1 MKDRLT
7 EARYALRGHVRC
19 AVYKDKLYTSEE
31 RGIRPML
38 LWLEEDKDF
47 IRGAAVADKIVGRA
61 AAMLMVYGGV
71 AEVFCEVIS
80 RGALS
85 TLEDAGIPVTYINT
99 CVAVSN
105 RRGDGI
111 CPMERA
117 VAPVKEPEA
126 AYNLL
131 REKVFGAETAQDK

>member
-1 MKDRLT
+1 MRQDKLT

-19 AVYKDKLYTSEE
+19 AVYKDELHTSEE

-38 LWLEEDKDF
+38 LWLEDDKDF
-47 IRGAAVADKIVGRA
+47 LRGAFVADKIVGRA

-71 AEVFCEVIS
+71 EEVFCEVIS
-80 RGALS
+80 RGALI
-85 TLEDAGIPVTYINT
+85 TLEEAGIPVTYINT

-117 VAPVKEPEA
+117 VAPVKDPEE
-126 AYNLL
+126 AYKLL
-131 REKVFGAETAQDK
+131 REKVLGGAESK